1 MLKLSKDEQ
10 KTARPKQ
17 NKTKTNK
24 KHVELHGAAARGC
37 KGTDEITMKAT
48 SSSARYGS
56 EQRMPPKEKRGFLNE
71 LKVNESLEA

>member
-1 MLKLSKDEQ
+1 MNRRQ
-10 KTARPKQ
+10 PGQ
-17 NKTKTNK
+17 NKTKRKQTNK